1 LEKTREKFHDSKS
14 ARVTFNDIAEL
25 YVGDESEHY
34 FQSWKYHSS
43 LHVGDTRLM
52 RPLRSM
58 LTDETS
64 FMSMGSLDR
73 NPTPGLQDL
82 PTQNLVEDEN
92 IAIDPNQIDQDPG
105 MIEMDIEAI
114 VEESDSA
121 DDDVSFR
128 TGDQRPEWFATLLFA
143 IDFIPTPLRVDWND
157 QEAMHRDAA
166 HIYGISHH
174 DLFYLHHV
182 RHAPQDLADAG
193 VEALIGHRH
202 GDLTQG
208 STMQL
213 ILLDVEFHAAVP
225 DVQPE
230 VVRRTVRLPRQIGRL
245 ALLNCLGLAAYCR
258 ETQQSCVLWCDGSIV
273 SAYDVR
279 PIELHHGMYIRI
291 AIPPGTP
298 EVQHIGTRCI
308 VTACHQGVTFH
319 ELCDRHALYTM
330 GWYDT
335 IIGPPLAPLRP
346 DEEEISL
353 LQRGAKTPEL
363 PQRPWFLIPVR
374 ECKIDT
380 IEPGDHAEENVGD
393 ITSAYINTLDQEPPG
408 GIVPRPGL
416 DEQPEHIHQLLEQ
429 LEEHGG
435 TEMEEE
441 GPVLYVST
449 WFLNHPHHRRCDN
462 LRTVRLTGNFA
473 LWHQQ
478 LLKTWR
484 DLLEEGQ
491 VVDFYVV
498 FPQPPTTRMQ
508 PEHVPHVILVQR
520 TGEGDRA
527 AVITVLDSRIQT
539 GQFQH
544 TATFLPLTAGKAEV
558 AYATDHI
565 DDCYPQ
571 VSELQCMVWH
581 GEQQLVG
588 DQRIVTHHGISY
600 LLIIQDVTFMTSN
613 AWENEEDEAVRLM
626 QSSAH
631 TTANSGGPTSS
642 ESGLNPSAPIFR
654 PGCPSLYMQTEFVQ
668 DVFQLWN
675 HRATTWQD
683 EERSSEFAVWFV
695 DHLRHRLQC
704 HTLRKVRL
712 NAAFEY
718 WEERITRVWHDLFV
732 PTEPY
737 ELVLVQPS
745 PIDMDHET
753 AGHILII
760 QNPHDNLVTNLITA
774 YLHDHMNPEQGPTLQ
789 FAGTVHEHVY
799 KEHIIEGIGYA
810 QQCFQEEP
818 THHCEVWY
826 ENHELHKGRPWPGRS
841 GMGLLVHLRPLHQ
854 TAPILLQLS
863 ITLTGSKVT
872 RERQTHGTVA
882 HTHGPRDEPST
893 EQAHF
898 PFNATE
904 IISGDGIFAL
914 PQYIETDGTPTVES
928 VQQELQHWGHQVLAI
943 DCHPHNK
950 FFCVP
955 ECHLE
960 TTGDKFHFLFCHQD
974 LTDQQGCFA
983 HSETQ
988 DLTESQ
994 MMMLLC
1000 QMGYARAVIV
1010 EVERIHENWKKVSF
1024 SHQEPRPEQKHQEPR
1039 QRTPWP
1045 QRSFHEQVEV
1055 RPIINL
1061 DQVEQLS
1068 AQCILNTGFG
1078 ISEVKDFFTS
1088 ATDILCRNF
1097 DIEGLPEFI
1106 QKAIRPAPEGN
1117 IDLSI
1122 YDRLLIYT
1130 DGSSKPEGKR
1140 FPPQRADELG
1150 MADTWAFLVLGEKFQ
1165 IESGAH
1171 EVHALGWTAHPVR
1184 YDVDG
1189 HAFTGATRI
1198 GSDQAE
1204 KAALTFAGLWRL
1216 AQNINTTT
1224 VICTDAATAGGQA
1237 FGHIGAADPDD
1248 AFCLLRSTYQA
1259 LQCALPPDRLLLHHT
1274 RSHAG
1279 DPYNEFVDIAAK
1291 AEAASSFN
1299 HPRQKIDLSSWRS
1312 HMLHFWMIFATDYGV
1327 PQWKDGGFEV
1337 PAPALPQ
1344 QECQLHTEEHTGA
1357 NFHRTIDI
1365 ECGLCLATANV
1376 QSLARGPEGHG
1387 GKLHYLQMQMKA
1399 FHINCMGIQEAR
1411 TERGLRTANNILA
1424 FASGSK
1430 GGNLGMELWINL
1442 EQPIGWQ
1449 RKRGH
1454 TQQHF
1459 LHRSDFCVVHG
1470 DERRLL
1476 VRCDH
1481 TSCSFWLFTT
1491 HAPHSGRPLRERQE
1505 WWEATTELLQRHCD
1519 QDTIFWLMD
1528 ANAPPGKADGA
1539 VVFEP
1544 GFSSTASTA

>member
-1 LEKTREKFHDSKS
+1 
-14 ARVTFNDIAEL
+14 
-25 YVGDESEHY
+25 
-34 FQSWKYHSS
+34 
-43 LHVGDTRLM
+43 
-52 RPLRSM
+52 
-58 LTDETS
+58 
-64 FMSMGSLDR
+64 
-73 NPTPGLQDL
+73 
-82 PTQNLVEDEN
+82 
-92 IAIDPNQIDQDPG
+92 
-105 MIEMDIEAI
+105 
-114 VEESDSA
+114 
-121 DDDVSFR
+121 
-128 TGDQRPEWFATLLFA
+128 
-143 IDFIPTPLRVDWND
+143 
-157 QEAMHRDAA
+157 
-166 HIYGISHH
+166 
-174 DLFYLHHV
+174 
-182 RHAPQDLADAG
+182 
-193 VEALIGHRH
+193 
-202 GDLTQG
+202 
-208 STMQL
+208 
-213 ILLDVEFHAAVP
+213 
-225 DVQPE
+225 
-230 VVRRTVRLPRQIGRL
+230 
-245 ALLNCLGLAAYCR
+245 
-258 ETQQSCVLWCDGSIV
+258 
-273 SAYDVR
+273 
-279 PIELHHGMYIRI
+279 
-291 AIPPGTP
+291 
-298 EVQHIGTRCI
+298 
-308 VTACHQGVTFH
+308 
-319 ELCDRHALYTM
+319 
-330 GWYDT
+330 
-335 IIGPPLAPLRP
+335 
-346 DEEEISL
+346 
-353 LQRGAKTPEL
+353 
-363 PQRPWFLIPVR
+363 
-374 ECKIDT
+374 
-380 IEPGDHAEENVGD
+380 
-393 ITSAYINTLDQEPPG
+393 
-408 GIVPRPGL
+408 
-416 DEQPEHIHQLLEQ
+416 
-429 LEEHGG
+429 
-435 TEMEEE
+435 
-441 GPVLYVST
+441 
-449 WFLNHPHHRRCDN
+449 
-462 LRTVRLTGNFA
+462 
-473 LWHQQ
+473 
-478 LLKTWR
+478 
-484 DLLEEGQ
+484 
-491 VVDFYVV
+491 
-498 FPQPPTTRMQ
+498 
-508 PEHVPHVILVQR
+508 
-520 TGEGDRA
+520 
-527 AVITVLDSRIQT
+527 
-539 GQFQH
+539 
-544 TATFLPLTAGKAEV
+544 
-558 AYATDHI
+558 
-565 DDCYPQ
+565 
-571 VSELQCMVWH
+571 
-581 GEQQLVG
+581 
-588 DQRIVTHHGISY
+588 
-600 LLIIQDVTFMTSN
+600 
-613 AWENEEDEAVRLM
+613 
-626 QSSAH
+626 
-631 TTANSGGPTSS
+631 
-642 ESGLNPSAPIFR
+642 
-654 PGCPSLYMQTEFVQ
+654 
-668 DVFQLWN
+668 
-675 HRATTWQD
+675 
-683 EERSSEFAVWFV
+683 
-695 DHLRHRLQC
+695 
-704 HTLRKVRL
+704 
-712 NAAFEY
+712 
-718 WEERITRVWHDLFV
+718 
-732 PTEPY
+732 
-737 ELVLVQPS
+737 
-745 PIDMDHET
+745 
-753 AGHILII
+753 
-760 QNPHDNLVTNLITA
+760 
-774 YLHDHMNPEQGPTLQ
+774 
-789 FAGTVHEHVY
+789 
-799 KEHIIEGIGYA
+799 
-810 QQCFQEEP
+810 
-818 THHCEVWY
+818 
-826 ENHELHKGRPWPGRS
+826 
-841 GMGLLVHLRPLHQ
+841 
-854 TAPILLQLS
+854 
-863 ITLTGSKVT
+863 
-872 RERQTHGTVA
+872 
-882 HTHGPRDEPST
+882 
-893 EQAHF
+893 
-898 PFNATE
+898 
-904 IISGDGIFAL
+904 
-914 PQYIETDGTPTVES
+914 
-928 VQQELQHWGHQVLAI
+928 
-943 DCHPHNK
+943 
-950 FFCVP
+950 
-955 ECHLE
+955 
-960 TTGDKFHFLFCHQD
+960 
-974 LTDQQGCFA
+974 
-983 HSETQ
+983 
-988 DLTESQ
+988 
-994 MMMLLC
+994 MLLC

-1204 KAALTFAGLWRL
+1204 KAALTFPGLWRL

-1327 PQWKDGGFEV
+1327 PQWKDRGFEV

-1519 QDTIFWLMD
+1519 QDPIFWLMD

-1544 GFSSTASTA
+1544 GFSSTASTALLRAALEAQELCLPATSKCHAGSHSTWTAIDGQSEHCIDHIAIPQAWRHTATWSQVLHEFDLAQEHDDHQVVALQLQWNTQVPVPIKRDMNTKHQMNGGLGNFTNDAFKQQLSTYRPPTWHTDVEAHADGLIQHLHTAMKEESPEAHHPGQEGVRDGRSVATTPSETAAAPEMQAFEEADWQRKSSTMFSSLAWRS